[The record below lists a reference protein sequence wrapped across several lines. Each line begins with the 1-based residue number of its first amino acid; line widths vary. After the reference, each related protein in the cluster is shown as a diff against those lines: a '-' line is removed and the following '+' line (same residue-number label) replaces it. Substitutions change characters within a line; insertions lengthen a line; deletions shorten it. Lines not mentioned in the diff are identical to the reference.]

1 MKFIGHN
8 SGLFTV
14 HHPSLYC
21 QELIVSIDS
30 LVNGLWQGLDFDRK
44 SLLDVGQY
52 FLLVVCADETDGKA
66 LGTETASSTHLFSD

>member
-1 MKFIGHN
+1 VKFIGHN

-14 HHPSLYC
+14 HHHSLYC

-30 LVNGLWQGLDFDRK
+30 LVNCLWQGLDFDRK